1 MTRVTLRNSGRTFN
15 VTPVSDKSTGE
26 AIVQAKAIAADGGTF
41 SEAVVDRFDGLV
53 IVGRDA
59 SWHFNTPICGYSGTG
74 PMTTAIILELFGFGN
89 KAKIFDEINTGD
101 NHATYTFNK

>member
-26 AIVQAKAIAADGGTF
+26 AIAQAKTIIAKGGTF

-53 IVGRDA
+53 VVGQGTT
-59 SWHFNTPICGYSGTG
+59 WHFNTAICGYVGEG
-74 PMTTAIILELFGFGN
+74 PTTTATILELFGFGK
-89 KAKIFDEINTGD
+89 KAKILERINTGD
-101 NHATYTFNK
+101 NRATYTFPQ